1 LAENNSRK
9 PHDCPGPGIRLL
21 AFLVLYVA
29 LIWISRDEW
38 PRFIFLFLLA
48 VILVP
53 PGLRAWKR
61 GARMLLAALPAM
73 AALGVMIW
81 IFGTLGGAA
90 RAGVFADLMIR
101 TVVAISSAA
110 LIWGGAGM
118 REFLTGLV
126 QLRAPG
132 VVVSVMTLALQ
143 STLRMRRQAG
153 TTLAALRSRSGF
165 KIPLG
170 RRIALAAPLFRHFL
184 TGLVEFHFHFHAALV
199 SRGYSGGPLP
209 VTAASF
215 QRREWM
221 FLPIFS
227 AAALVVAVI

>member
-1 LAENNSRK
+1 MTANEISNPRT
-9 PHDCPGPGIRLL
+9 CPGPGIRLL

-38 PRFIFLFLLA
+38 PRFLFLFLLA
-48 VILVP
+48 AILVP
-53 PGLRAWKR
+53 PGLAAWKR
-61 GARMLLAALPAM
+61 GARMLLAALPSM
-73 AALGVMIW
+73 AALGLMIW

-90 RAGVFADLMIR
+90 KSGVFADLMVR
-101 TVVAISSAA
+101 TLVAISSAA

-132 VVVSVMTLALQ
+132 VVVSVTTLALQ
-143 STLRMRRQAG
+143 STLRMGRQARI
-153 TTLAALRSRSGF
+153 TMDALRSRSGVR
-165 KIPLG
+165 IPAG
-170 RRIALAAPLFRHFL
+170 RRIGLAAPLIRHFL

-199 SRGYSGGPLP
+199 SRGYAGGPLP
-209 VTAASF
+209 VSVGSP
-215 QRREWM
+215 RPREWW
-221 FLPIFS
+221 FLPVFS